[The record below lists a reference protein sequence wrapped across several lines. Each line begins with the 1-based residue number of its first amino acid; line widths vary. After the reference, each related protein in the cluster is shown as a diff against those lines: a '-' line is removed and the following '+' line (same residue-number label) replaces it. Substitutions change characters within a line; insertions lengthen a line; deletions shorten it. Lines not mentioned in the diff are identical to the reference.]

1 MKKLFFVFGCLFP
14 LFTCAQTL
22 KTDVLVIGSN
32 DAAFSAAYQSFK
44 SGVVT
49 TILTQTAQFDLEQI
63 KKSKSS
69 EIQNLYSKFL
79 IKEPQKIQ
87 APKKDKKSKGT
98 VKIDSADFLKVINDS
113 PALEIKRS
121 GSGWEVKLSKDK
133 SVKAKVLLMADQPEK
148 LLAALKIQ
156 SLKAA
161 EPASLNYNDD
171 NYRTSIAGIKA
182 TSNFLSLYNLLIPN
196 QENLIYVNT
205 AKPEIGQ
212 AAGATAAFAAFY
224 ETKTSL
230 SNLKSIQGELLKYKL
245 SLISYED
252 VKLTDSNWLAL
263 QKIGVTGIVKGEIK
277 DDKLFFNPEKE
288 VTYAEIKQPVKD
300 YFYKAQIWFDDHQ
313 NSPMTLETTISMVC
327 YVGNKAVDATKSE
340 LEKKWNKSYKFSSKY
355 DLKKTLTRREFSVI
369 INEYLKPFDLVNVD
383 RTGRVIR

>member
-14 LFTCAQTL
+14 LFTYAQTL
-22 KTDVLVIGSN
+22 KTDVLVIGNN

-49 TILTQTAQFDLEQI
+49 TILTQTAQFNLEQI
-63 KKSKSS
+63 KQSKSI

-79 IKEPQKIQ
+79 IKEPQKIE
-87 APKKDKKSKGT
+87 APKKDKKSKGK
-98 VKIDSADFLKVINDS
+98 VKIDSTDFLKVINDS

-121 GSGWEVKLSKDK
+121 GNGWEVKLSKDK
-133 SVKAKVLLMADQPEK
+133 SIRTRVLLMADQPEK

-161 EPASLNYNDD
+161 APSPLNYND
-171 NYRTSIAGIKA
+171 NIYRTTIAGIDG

-196 QENLIYVNT
+196 QENLLYINT
-205 AKPEIGQ
+205 TKPEIGQ

-230 SNLKSIQGELLKYKL
+230 SNLKSIQGELLNYKL
-245 SLISYED
+245 SLIPFED

-263 QKIGVTGIVKGEIK
+263 QKIGITGILKGEIK
-277 DDKLFFNPEKE
+277 GDKLFFSPEKE
-288 VTYAEIKQPVKD
+288 LKYAEIKQPLKD
-300 YFYKAQIWFDDHQ
+300 YFYKAQIWFDDHP
-313 NSPMTLETTISMVC
+313 NSPMTLENTISMIC
-327 YVGNKAVDATKSE
+327 YVGNKAVDATKTE
-340 LEKKWNKSYKFSSKY
+340 LEKKWNKGYRFSSKY
-355 DLKKTLTRREFSVI
+355 NLKKTLTRREFSVI